1 MVGLVIK
8 QLSRRANSEPELK
21 SGGAPDQAFIA
32 WYFVYG
38 LATLLVDRQI
48 KSEMVSGGS
57 IDPIELYQQFSR
69 FFDFSLPAW
78 FSGCVGK
85 PF

>member
-1 MVGLVIK
+1 LGGLVIK
-8 QLSRRANSEPELK
+8 QISRRANSEPEPK
-21 SGGAPDQAFIA
+21 FGGAPDQAFVA
-32 WYFVYG
+32 WCFVHS

-69 FFDFSLPAW
+69 FFDFSLPAGS
-78 FSGCVGK
+78 SGSVGK
-85 PF
+85 SL